1 MERHVNALGTQEKRR
16 TASGENHIH
25 HLSPA
30 QLRGTGISVAQ
41 KELLPNCHVSQ
52 LVVPVVNYYEADL
65 LFFLFFFCR
74 SIEATTGSGGRS
86 NNKMKNP
93 YKRWQSQGQGHVKN
107 GLRL

>member
-65 LFFLFFFCR
+65 LFFAGPSKLLR
-74 SIEATTGSGGRS
+74 VLVEEAITR
-86 NNKMKNP
+86 
-93 YKRWQSQGQGHVKN
+93 
-107 GLRL
+107 